1 MVRGARRGLAVVARP
16 GGDLAPSANRLV
28 LGDNLELMRTLPD
41 ESIDLIYADPPFF
54 TGRDPRTAGAAG
66 RAPLRFADTWAGGL
80 ASYIAWL
87 GGRLVEMRRLL
98 RPTGV
103 LYVHCDW
110 HAGHYIKV
118 ELDRIFGQRCFQNEV
133 IWHYGLGAANASR
146 HFLRKHDT
154 VFVYRRSDAAKF
166 RLQRGAVTPAME
178 AKYCHEDA
186 GGRYMMARGRKYYLR
201 GGKRLDS
208 VWDIPALAAT
218 SGERLGYPT
227 QKPEALL
234 ERIILASSDR
244 GDVVADFFCGAGTT
258 PAVAQR
264 LGRRWLACDT
274 SADAVTITETRLRQ
288 REDADGVPEF
298 SIERF

>member
-1 MVRGARRGLAVVARP
+1 MVARP
-16 GGDLAPSANRLV
+16 ERDPDAGQNRLV
-28 LGDNLELMRTLPD
+28 LGDNLALMRALPD
-41 ESIDLIYADPPFF
+41 ECIDLIYADPPFF
-54 TGRDPRTAGAAG
+54 TGRDPRTGGAAG

-80 ASYIAWL
+80 ASYITWL
-87 GGRLVEMRRLL
+87 GERLAEMRRLL

-118 ELDRIFGQRCFQNEV
+118 ELDRIFGQRLFQNEV

-154 VFVYRRSDAAKF
+154 IFVYRRSDAAKF

-178 AKYCHEDA
+178 AKYCHEDEH
-186 GGRYMMARGRKYYLR
+186 GRYMMSRGRKYYLR

-208 VWDIPALAAT
+208 VWDIPALSAT

-234 ERIILASSDR
+234 ERIVRASSDE
-244 GDVVADFFCGAGTT
+244 GDVVTDFFCGAGTT

-264 LGRRWLACDT
+264 LGRRWLACD
-274 SADAVTITETRLRQ
+274 ANPDAVAITEARLRGM
-288 REDADGVPEF
+288 ATAGMGVEF
-298 SIERF
+298 AIERR